1 MLNDSPHDTH
11 FDLILSGTHR
21 GGRHVH
27 CGGSGASGSGVDIT
41 FGEDSAA
48 STKFVR
54 NVFGMLML
62 SIAVLVTSPNAY
74 FSPPLQL
81 RLRNIMDS
89 KTQSEN
95 AR

>member
-27 CGGSGASGSGVDIT
+27 CGGSGASGSGVDMTST

-74 FSPPLQL
+74 AYSSPPLPL
-81 RLRNIMDS
+81 RLRNIMD
-89 KTQSEN
+89 
-95 AR
+95 